1 MILINCPNCGPR
13 NSSEFRHAGE
23 AGKVRDVTTADP
35 ATWRRYLYEQDNPL
49 GWVTESWFHTNG
61 CRSFLRAERHTG
73 TNEIRWVLPI
83 DDLGDVT
90 ERAKGN
96 NP

>member
-35 ATWRRYLYEQDNPL
+35 ATWRRYLYEQDNPWA
-49 GWVTESWFHTNG
+49 G
-61 CRSFLRAERHTG
+61 
-73 TNEIRWVLPI
+73 
-83 DDLGDVT
+83 
-90 ERAKGN
+90 
-96 NP
+96 